1 MNSETKRLFL
11 AMFLTFGFLFVWS
24 KYMAPKP
31 APVATAQTTSSA
43 PEAAS
48 TTSTTTSAPAST
60 TPSVGGQ
67 NAAAST
73 AAKPGMQA
81 VAPIEIFEASNSD
94 FIAKFSN
101 QSGVVTSVELL
112 HYFKEQKKD
121 SKPISVVPLAQPASA
136 PLLWNLSFRSSAASE
151 PKAVLSDS
159 TTQYVWGEKSSNQIG
174 FSTSVSPEIKVQKFY
189 RFGKDPYVIEHV
201 MHIENQGSE
210 ALYVDANTSLY
221 SAHIPKSEQS
231 SSFLSPQHP
240 DIMAVTYAQ
249 DEELHLKISKLGDK
263 KFDVAPISW
272 AGFSS
277 QYFLMTAIPTEAMW
291 SSMKGDYQN
300 EIGSWTMNYAQRT
313 IAAKSNIEYVV
324 KLFAG
329 PKQME
334 LLATVTP
341 TLDRSI
347 DLGTWIGGLARMI
360 HKLLGWI
367 YGFIPNYGWA
377 IIILTVFV
385 RLAVFPLAQM
395 QARSMKRMTSHKP
408 AMDALKEKYGKD
420 RETYSRELM
429 SYMRTNKINPASGC
443 LPLLIQFPVFIAL
456 YRVLYNSIEL
466 RHAPFG
472 LWIHDL
478 SAHDPFFVLP
488 VLVGV
493 TFYFQTKLNPTPMAD
508 PAQQTMMKIM
518 PVMFSVFMIFLPSGL
533 NLYIFVSTLWG
544 IVQQYMVQKQST

>member
-1 MNSETKRLFL
+1 MNSEAKRLFL

-24 KYMAPKP
+24 KYMAPAP
-31 APVATAQTTSSA
+31 APVAQTTTNASETPAPIATTTTTSSA
-43 PEAAS
+43 AQTAS
-48 TTSTTTSAPAST
+48 TSTTPAT
-60 TPSVGGQ
+60 TQSV
-67 NAAAST
+67 AA
-73 AAKPGMQA
+73 
-81 VAPIEIFEASNSD
+81 IETFEASNPD
-94 FIAKFSN
+94 FVAKFSN
-101 QSGVVTSVELL
+101 KSGVVTSVELL

-121 SKPISVVPLAQPASA
+121 SKPITVVPLAQPATA
-136 PLLWNLSFRSSAASE
+136 PLMWNLAFKTSAAA
-151 PKAVLSDS
+151 PTAVLNDAETNYSWAEKTS
-159 TTQYVWGEKSSNQIG
+159 TQVAFATNVAPNL
-174 FSTSVSPEIKVQKFY
+174 KVKKFY

-201 MHIENQGSE
+201 LHIENQSDQ
-210 ALYVDANTSLY
+210 AYYVDADTSIY

-240 DIMAVTYAQ
+240 DVMGVTYAQ
-249 DEELHLKISKLGDK
+249 DEELHIKLSNLNDKDAKIGT
-263 KFDVAPISW
+263 APISW

-277 QYFLMTAIPTEAMW
+277 QYFLLTAIPTEAMW
-291 SSMKGDYQN
+291 DKMSGSYQN
-300 EIGSWTMNYAQRT
+300 EIGSWTMSYAQRT
-313 IAAKSNIEYVV
+313 IAAKSNLEYVL
-324 KLFAG
+324 KLYAG

-334 LLATVTP
+334 LLASVNP
-341 TLDRSI
+341 TLDRSV
-347 DLGTWIGGLARMI
+347 DLGSWIGGLARMI

-377 IIILTVFV
+377 IIILTVIV

-395 QARSMKRMTSHKP
+395 QARSMKRMTAHKP

-472 LWIHDL
+472 FWIHDL

-488 VLVGV
+488 VLVGI
-493 TFYFQTKLNPTPMAD
+493 TFYLQTKLNPTPMAD

>member
-1 MNSETKRLFL
+1 MVQIYDSATCTGCTNPTYQHILFRSCCANNHNS
-11 AMFLTFGFLFVWS
+11 GS
-24 KYMAPKP
+24 
-31 APVATAQTTSSA
+31 
-43 PEAAS
+43 
-48 TTSTTTSAPAST
+48 TSAIPSKSQ
-60 TPSVGGQ
+60 TPTVQ
-67 NAAAST
+67 NVVVET
-73 AAKPGMQA
+73 YE
-81 VAPIEIFEASNSD
+81 VSNPD
-94 FIAKFSN
+94 FVAKFSN
-101 QSGVVTSVELL
+101 QSGVISSVDLL

-121 SKPISVVPLAQPASA
+121 SKPISVIPLGQAASA
-136 PLLWNLSFRSSAASE
+136 PLLWDISFKSSSTST
-151 PKAVLSDS
+151 PKAVLDDRQ
-159 TTQYVWGEKSSNQIG
+159 TMYQWTERTPNQVG
-174 FSTSVSPEIKVQKFY
+174 FSTQVAPGIQVQKYY

-201 MHIENQGSE
+201 LHIDNQSSE
-210 ALYVDANTSLY
+210 TLYVDANTSMY
-221 SAHIPKSEQS
+221 SAHIPKEEQS

-240 DIMAVTYAQ
+240 DVMAVAYAH
-249 DEELHLKISKLGDK
+249 DEEYHLKLAKLSDK
-263 KFDVAPISW
+263 KAQITTGPISW

-277 QYFLMTAIPTEAMW
+277 QYFLMTAIPTESMW
-291 SSMKGDYQN
+291 NSMGGKYEN

-313 IAAKSNIEYVV
+313 VAAKSNLEYVM
-324 KLFAG
+324 KFYTG

-347 DLGTWIGGLARMI
+347 DLGSWIGGLARMI

-377 IIILTVFV
+377 IIILTVLV

-395 QARSMKRMTSHKP
+395 QARSMKRMTLHKP

-420 RETYSRELM
+420 REAYSRELM

-493 TFYFQTKLNPTPMAD
+493 TFYLQTKLNPTPMAD